1 MIAVILNFVKTEIMN
16 TVQRTTFFTLLLLLM
31 TCIHHVYGAIVYH
44 THWRLHVVFIAVPV
58 AAAVWLLHYFYAKN
72 NNSRALFISYAMMVL
87 LFPVMLIG
95 IYEGLYNH
103 LVKNIIFPFTGNSAF
118 FKMLFPP
125 PAYETPNNVLFEV
138 TGVLQ
143 AFILYPL
150 LQAYRRLLK
159 HDVRH

>member
-1 MIAVILNFVKTEIMN
+1 MK

-44 THWRLHVVFIAVPV
+44 THWRLHVVFIALPV
-58 AAAVWLLHYFYAKN
+58 AAAVWLLHYFYAKHN
-72 NNSRALFISYAMMVL
+72 TSRALFISYALMVL

-103 LVKNIIFPFTGNSAF
+103 LAKNIIFPFSGNSAF

-125 PAYETPNNVLFEV
+125 PTYETPNNLVFEV

-143 AFILYPL
+143 AFIVLPL
-150 LQAYRRLLK
+150 LQACGRLLK
-159 HDVRH
+159 RGAYR